1 MAGEPLTGSG
11 MTRNSSPLGLLTDLY
26 QITMAQGY
34 WKTGMDR
41 LEAVFHLSF
50 RRNPFG
56 GAFSVA
62 CGLAPA
68 IESLQSFGF
77 DESDRA
83 YLATLQG
90 NDGEP
95 LFEPTFLDYLADL
108 EFTCDLDALPEG
120 MVAFPQEPL
129 LRVRGPLLQC
139 QLLETPLLTIINF
152 QTLIATKAARVCLA
166 AQGEPVLEFGLRR
179 AQGMD
184 GGLSASRAACV
195 GGCAGTSNVLAGKV
209 YGIPVKGT
217 HAHSWIMSFDSEE
230 ESFQA
235 YARAMPNNCIFLVD
249 TYDTIEGVRHAVA
262 AGRRLRE
269 AGHEMIGIRL
279 DSGDLAGLS
288 IKARRLL
295 DDAGFNAAVIV
306 GSSDL
311 DEYKISEIK
320 KRGGQIAVWGVGTR
334 LATAYDDPALTGVY
348 KISAIREPGGEWK
361 HCIKLSDDPVKVS
374 TPGIQQ
380 VRRFSKNGRFQADII
395 YDEAAPPEVAWQA
408 HVFGDPD
415 TEIVLPPDCVSE
427 DLLQPVFRSGELEAE
442 MPSIREMRRRCLHQ
456 LDSLGPELKRQTST
470 IRYPVGLEDG
480 LFEQKQELAAANQ

>member
-11 MTRNSSPLGLLTDLY
+11 MTRNSSSLGLLTDLY

-34 WKTGMDR
+34 WKAGMDR

-395 YDEAAPPEVAWQA
+395 YDEAAPPEAAWQA

-427 DLLQPVFRSGELEAE
+427 DLLQPVFRSGELKAE

-480 LFEQKQELAAANQ
+480 LFERKQELAAANQ